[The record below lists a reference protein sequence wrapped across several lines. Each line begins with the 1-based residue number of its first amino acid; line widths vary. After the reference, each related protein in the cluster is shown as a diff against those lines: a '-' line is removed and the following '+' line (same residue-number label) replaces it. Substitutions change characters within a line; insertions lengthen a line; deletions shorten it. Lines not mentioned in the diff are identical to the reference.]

1 MVKSTIIS
9 NPVSMAVSVAK
20 VARDSWEV
28 KPSFMAFPAPLQPQ
42 PKNIIFLLDTSSSM
56 GMGLS
61 NPLIL
66 GHAKNQSKTLVF
78 GVNYQNFSSDCLV
91 LLE

>member
-42 PKNIIFLLDTSSSM
+42 PKNIIFLLDTSSSIWVWV
-56 GMGLS
+56 S
-61 NPLIL
+61 AIP
-66 GHAKNQSKTLVF
+66 SF
-78 GVNYQNFSSDCLV
+78 
-91 LLE
+91 